1 MEQSAGAESHFL
13 TPTTV
18 DVGMVNG
25 ISEAYGNAG
34 LILRVTPPSP
44 EEIAALP
51 EGSVL
56 IGLLKPFEDKAR
68 LAALNARK
76 ITAFSLEL
84 LPRISR
90 AQSMDALS
98 SQASCAGYQCGL
110 IAAARCTKFFP
121 MLTTAAGTIR
131 PARVLVIG
139 AGVAGLQA
147 IATCKRLGA
156 MVEAYDVRSAAREQ
170 IESLGAK
177 FVDTGVSADGAGGY
191 ARDLTA
197 EEKAQQTEKLAKAV
211 AMSDVVITTA
221 AIPGKKAP
229 IIITTDMISR
239 MKYGAIIVDMAAE
252 SGGNCAL
259 TQPGEHVIAND
270 VNIHGPLNLPSRM
283 PTHASELYAKNI
295 YNFISPWIKDGE
307 LVFDWSDEVVA
318 GTLLCKDGATVHGKI
333 KQILEK
339 PDGRPARAL
348 YLHARRLHRLR
359 DHRQGAGHPAHAA
372 DVRFQLHPR
381 RRVVGAMIMLGSA
394 DTPLQQAIGFF
405 AVALGAAN
413 AAGGYVVTERMLA
426 MFKKKDGCVM
436 TLPLYVQGAWF
447 PAPCSSSR
455 PERHEFA
462 GQCAQGH
469 RLGRLRHADRHCRH
483 FPRPRPEE
491 HRADGTGAGHRGG
504 GCLDF
509 RQEGQDDRH
518 AADGR
523 HLQRH
528 GRRCGGG
535 DCRHRV
541 RQGATH
547 STGSRR
553 WACSAR

>member
-1 MEQSAGAESHFL
+1 MPLSIAVARERTPGESRVALVPETAKKFVALGASLRMEQSAGIESHFL
-13 TPTTV
+13 DSNYADVSMV
-18 DVGMVNG
+18 DG
-25 ISEAYGNAG
+25 IAEAYGPAG
-34 LILRVTPPSP
+34 LILRVTPPSA

-56 IGLLKPFEDKAR
+56 IGLLKPFEDQAR
-68 LAALNARK
+68 LAALNAKK
-76 ITAFSLEL
+76 ITAFALEL

-156 MVEAYDVRSAAREQ
+156 MVDAYDVRAAAREQ

-197 EEKAQQTEKLAKAV
+197 EEKAQQTEKLAKAI
-211 AMSDVVITTA
+211 ALSDVVITTA

-229 IIITTDMISR
+229 IIITVDMIKR

-283 PTHASELYAKNI
+283 PTHASELYAKNL

-307 LVFDWSDEVVA
+307 LVFDWEDEVVA
-318 GTLLCKDGATVHGKI
+318 GTLLCKDGLTVHPTV
-333 KQILEK
+333 KQVL
-339 PDGRPARAL
+339 G
-348 YLHARRLHRLR
+348 
-359 DHRQGAGHPAHAA
+359 GA
-372 DVRFQLHPR
+372 
-381 RRVVGAMIMLGSA
+381 
-394 DTPLQQAIGFF
+394 
-405 AVALGAAN
+405 
-413 AAGGYVVTERMLA
+413 
-426 MFKKKDGCVM
+426 
-436 TLPLYVQGAWF
+436 
-447 PAPCSSSR
+447 
-455 PERHEFA
+455 
-462 GQCAQGH
+462 
-469 RLGRLRHADRHCRH
+469 
-483 FPRPRPEE
+483 
-491 HRADGTGAGHRGG
+491 
-504 GCLDF
+504 
-509 RQEGQDDRH
+509 
-518 AADGR
+518 
-523 HLQRH
+523 
-528 GRRCGGG
+528 
-535 DCRHRV
+535 
-541 RQGATH
+541 
-547 STGSRR
+547 
-553 WACSAR
+553 

>member
-1 MEQSAGAESHFL
+1 MPLTIAVTRERTPGEHRVALVPETAKKFAALGAQLRMEQSAGTDSHFL
-13 TPTTV
+13 DSDYTDV
-18 DVGMVNG
+18 DMVGG
-25 ISEAYGNAG
+25 IREAYGSAK

-68 LAALNARK
+68 LASLNARK
-76 ITAFSLEL
+76 ITAFALEL

-98 SQASCAGYQCGL
+98 SQSSCAGYQCGL

-177 FVDTGVSADGAGGY
+177 FVDTGVSADGAAGY

-197 EEKAQQTEKLAKAV
+197 EEKAQQTEKLAKAI
-211 AMSDVVITTA
+211 ALSDVVISTA

-229 IIITTDMISR
+229 VIITTDMIAR

-259 TQPGEHVIAND
+259 TQPGEHVVAND

-283 PTHASELYAKNI
+283 PTHASELYGKNL
-295 YNFISPWIKDGE
+295 YNFISPWIKEGE
-307 LVFDWSDEVVA
+307 LSFDWSDEVVA
-318 GTLLCKDGATVHGKI
+318 GTLMCKDGVTVNQTV
-333 KQILEK
+333 KQILGE
-339 PDGRPARAL
+339 
-348 YLHARRLHRLR
+348 
-359 DHRQGAGHPAHAA
+359 
-372 DVRFQLHPR
+372 V
-381 RRVVGAMIMLGSA
+381 
-394 DTPLQQAIGFF
+394 
-405 AVALGAAN
+405 
-413 AAGGYVVTERMLA
+413 
-426 MFKKKDGCVM
+426 
-436 TLPLYVQGAWF
+436 
-447 PAPCSSSR
+447 
-455 PERHEFA
+455 
-462 GQCAQGH
+462 
-469 RLGRLRHADRHCRH
+469 
-483 FPRPRPEE
+483 
-491 HRADGTGAGHRGG
+491 
-504 GCLDF
+504 
-509 RQEGQDDRH
+509 
-518 AADGR
+518 
-523 HLQRH
+523 
-528 GRRCGGG
+528 
-535 DCRHRV
+535 
-541 RQGATH
+541 
-547 STGSRR
+547 
-553 WACSAR
+553 

>member
-1 MEQSAGAESHFL
+1 MSLSIAVARERAPGESRVALVPETAKKFAALGASLRMEQSAGAESHFL
-13 TPTTV
+13 DTDYV

-68 LAALNARK
+68 LDALNARK

-211 AMSDVVITTA
+211 ALSDVVITTA

-259 TQPGEHVIAND
+259 TQPGEHVVAND

-318 GTLLCKDGATVHGKI
+318 GTLLCKDGATVNSKI
-333 KQILEK
+333 KQIFGE
-339 PDGRPARAL
+339 A
-348 YLHARRLHRLR
+348 
-359 DHRQGAGHPAHAA
+359 
-372 DVRFQLHPR
+372 
-381 RRVVGAMIMLGSA
+381 
-394 DTPLQQAIGFF
+394 
-405 AVALGAAN
+405 
-413 AAGGYVVTERMLA
+413 
-426 MFKKKDGCVM
+426 
-436 TLPLYVQGAWF
+436 
-447 PAPCSSSR
+447 
-455 PERHEFA
+455 
-462 GQCAQGH
+462 
-469 RLGRLRHADRHCRH
+469 
-483 FPRPRPEE
+483 
-491 HRADGTGAGHRGG
+491 
-504 GCLDF
+504 
-509 RQEGQDDRH
+509 
-518 AADGR
+518 
-523 HLQRH
+523 
-528 GRRCGGG
+528 
-535 DCRHRV
+535 
-541 RQGATH
+541 
-547 STGSRR
+547 
-553 WACSAR
+553 

>member
-1 MEQSAGAESHFL
+1 MSITIGVVRESAPGEHRVAIVPETSKKFQALGAKVVLENNVALDSHFMDGGFEQAAFGQDL
-13 TPTTV
+13 PAV
-18 DVGMVNG
+18 
-25 ISEAYGNAG
+25 YGQAQ
-34 LILRVTPPSP
+34 LILRVTPPSAA
-44 EEIAALP
+44 EIAALP

-56 IGLLKPFEDKAR
+56 IGLLKPFEDQAR

-98 SQASCAGYQCGL
+98 SQGACAGYQCGL

-156 MVEAYDVRSAAREQ
+156 MVEAYDVRAAAKEQ

-211 AMSDVVITTA
+211 AAADVVISTA

-229 IIITTDMISR
+229 IIITTEMIGR

-283 PTHASELYAKNI
+283 PTHASELYAKNL
-295 YNFISPWIKDGE
+295 YNFLSPWIKDGE
-307 LVFDWSDEVVA
+307 LAFDWEDEVVA
-318 GTLLCKDGATVHGKI
+318 GTLLCKDGVTVHPTV
-333 KQILEK
+333 KQVFGE
-339 PDGRPARAL
+339 A
-348 YLHARRLHRLR
+348 
-359 DHRQGAGHPAHAA
+359 
-372 DVRFQLHPR
+372 
-381 RRVVGAMIMLGSA
+381 
-394 DTPLQQAIGFF
+394 
-405 AVALGAAN
+405 
-413 AAGGYVVTERMLA
+413 
-426 MFKKKDGCVM
+426 
-436 TLPLYVQGAWF
+436 
-447 PAPCSSSR
+447 
-455 PERHEFA
+455 
-462 GQCAQGH
+462 
-469 RLGRLRHADRHCRH
+469 
-483 FPRPRPEE
+483 
-491 HRADGTGAGHRGG
+491 
-504 GCLDF
+504 
-509 RQEGQDDRH
+509 
-518 AADGR
+518 
-523 HLQRH
+523 
-528 GRRCGGG
+528 
-535 DCRHRV
+535 
-541 RQGATH
+541 
-547 STGSRR
+547 
-553 WACSAR
+553 